1 MCRRSGL
8 PMLGDDDSS
17 PPAPRPAACPRRS
30 TAALGSEIDQ
40 RGPSTCVRGVGTS
53 SAHQRHTALTGERLE
68 NVLELRL
75 IARGQPDE
83 PEEADVG
90 SAEASAPG
98 GGEVS
103 PRPVPSDLWIC
114 TGCERVM
121 DATGRP
127 ADPYQRQFVR
137 LILRFGRCA
146 ECSARP

>member
-1 MCRRSGL
+1 
-8 PMLGDDDSS
+8 MLGDDNSS

-40 RGPSTCVRGVGTS
+40 RGPCTCVGGVGTS
-53 SAHQRHTALTGERLE
+53 SAHQRHTSLTGERVE
-68 NVLELRL
+68 KVLELRL
-75 IARGQPDE
+75 IARGQPYE
-83 PEEADVG
+83 PEEVDGADP
-90 SAEASAPG
+90 AAPPG
-98 GGEVS
+98 GDAS
-103 PRPVPSDLWIC
+103 PPPVPSALWIC

-137 LILRFGRCA
+137 SILRFGRCA